1 MENKLKPLTGK
12 DNARLR
18 KYRPIQSESTAG
30 WQDIKRYAPHA
41 KTPIPSEIGVE
52 EAKDYVDNV
61 SRLS

>member
-1 MENKLKPLTGK
+1 MEKKLQPLTGK

-18 KYRPIQSESTAG
+18 SSKPIQSEYTAG

-41 KTPIPSEIGVE
+41 KVPIPTQNGIE